1 MDDKRPAKK
10 PKKKIIPATT
20 TCNANKKSGG
30 NCSQSAGWGT
40 DHVGT
45 GRCKLHGGTLNHPAP
60 KGNQRAV
67 KHGIYSRLFNPQDLE
82 DAAAM
87 AGSVD
92 TELAITRLQL
102 ANLIKFMQE
111 QGETPQ
117 LDQVEDTVIIAK
129 KESEEE
135 AEERWNSDFEK
146 VKKERAKTAIKCG
159 EHYDPD
165 DDDMRPEEDQTQ
177 ESNVLSRRYVSKRR
191 DFSTE
196 YARLTKLIES
206 LERTRAS
213 IPHQKAITEQVKE
226 NTKLIAKA
234 NTDDSDNR
242 KPTGAELD
250 SALFSAIQSI
260 TGLLPPIP

>member
-1 MDDKRPAKK
+1 MTEKRPV
-10 PKKKIIPATT
+10 KKKIIPATT
-20 TCNANKKSGG
+20 TCNANKKTGEG
-30 NCSQSAGWGT
+30 HCKRPAGSGT

-60 KGNQRAV
+60 LGNQRAR
-67 KHGIYSRLFNPQDLE
+67 KHGIYAKLFNPRDLE
-82 DAAAM
+82 EAAEM

-102 ANLIKFMQE
+102 ANLLKFMAE

-117 LDQVEDTVIIAK
+117 LEQVEDTVIIVK

-135 AEERWNSDFEK
+135 AEERWDSDFEK

-226 NTKLIAKA
+226 NTKQIAKA
-234 NTDDSDNR
+234 NNDDSDSR

-250 SALFSAIQSI
+250 SALLSAIQSI
-260 TGLLPPIP
+260 TGLLPPIPE